1 MHIAILPSAPHCEF
15 LAHADNDWQRTLSQK
30 KVSGFCKS
38 PTNKQKETHQPR
50 VATKSPIPRN
60 STKVV
65 QNMSRNSVKS
75 VSDRKATAKAN
86 DATAKKKIRMA
97 TNAGSS
103 RAHWFFVSRNN

>member
-1 MHIAILPSAPHCEF
+1 MHITIPPSVPHCEF

-30 KVSGFCKS
+30 VLGFA
-38 PTNKQKETHQPR
+38 NLHKQTETHQPR

-75 VSDRKATAKAN
+75 VSERKATAKAN
-86 DATAKKKIRMA
+86 DDTAKKKIRMA